1 MVMDLFAA
9 TSRVVSLAR
18 SGAIAAARRLFD
30 SMPSRDTVAWNA
42 MMACYSR
49 HGLPAEALS
58 LFSAMRASGAEP
70 DAFSLT
76 AALNAAA
83 SARDLRRGE
92 QLHALAV
99 ALALPAASPVS
110 NALIDMYGKC
120 SLPSS
125 ARLVF
130 AQMGE
135 PNEVSWCSLL
145 SAYASS
151 GWLQQARHL
160 FDEMP
165 SRNASAWNALMGGYT
180 HHGEVESAAS
190 LFTEMAAHGVR
201 GDIWTFSGLTAA
213 CAELEDPWLGFS
225 LHGLVVKSGWSS
237 AVEIGNSIISFYAR
251 LNLAV
256 DAQKVFDALP
266 TKTQVSWNAAMD
278 AHMRAGGVAAALR
291 LFWAAPARNAISWTA
306 VIGGMARNGRSEQAL
321 RFFAAMVGCGLPPDE
336 LTFTPVLQACAE
348 LALLQH
354 GRAAHG
360 GLLCRGFHG
369 DVFIANG
376 LINMY
381 AKCGDVDS
389 SIRAFLG
396 AACRDLVSWN
406 TLLLGLSLHGRA
418 AEAVAAYEEMAEEE
432 LAPDGYTFAG
442 LLMGCSHAGLVE
454 QGSALFAALGVLA
467 GEDHAACVV
476 DMLGRAGRL
485 AEAAELVARWP
496 AAPLREALRGACGRL
511 GAERAAVAEELLR
524 SHPMDEEEAAAYVAL
539 SNVCCSG
546 GLWEAAAEVRKAMA
560 ARGVRKP
567 PGRSWVEARG
577 KVEAFFAGGLEG
589 LLLPEMEAVL
599 ATLRSLESEM
609 RNPCSILS
617 DDSGKVRS

>member
-1 MVMDLFAA
+1 MDLFAA

-30 SMPSRDTVAWNA
+30 AMPCRDTVAWNA
-42 MMACYSR
+42 MLACYS
-49 HGLPAEALS
+49 
-58 LFSAMRASGAEP
+58 P

-76 AALNAAA
+76 AALSAAA

-92 QLHALAV
+92 QLHALAI
-99 ALALPAASPVS
+99 ALALPAAFPVS

-125 ARLVF
+125 ARQVF
-130 AQMGE
+130 AEMDD

-151 GWLQQARHL
+151 GWLQKARHL

-165 SRNASAWNALMGGYT
+165 LRNAAAWNALMGGYI
-180 HHGEVESAAS
+180 HHGEVELAAS
-190 LFTEMAAHGVR
+190 LFREMAAHGVR
-201 GDIWTFSGLTAA
+201 GDIWTFSSLAAA
-213 CAELEDPWLGFS
+213 CAELEDPRLGFS
-225 LHGLVVKSGWSS
+225 LHGLVVKCGWSS
-237 AVEIGNSIISFYAR
+237 AVEIGNSVISFYAR
-251 LNLAV
+251 LDLAE

-266 TKTQVSWNAAMD
+266 SKTQVSWNAAMD
-278 AHMRAGGVAAALR
+278 AHMRAGGVVAALR

-306 VIGGMARNGRSEQAL
+306 VIGGMARNGRAEQAL
-321 RFFAAMVGCGLPPDE
+321 RFFSAMVGCGLHPDE

-348 LALLQH
+348 LALLHQ

-360 GLLCRGFHG
+360 GLLRRGFHG
-369 DVFIANG
+369 DVFLANG

-432 LAPDGYTFAG
+432 LSPDGFTFAG

-454 QGSALFAALGVLA
+454 QGSALFAAMGVLA
-467 GEDHAACVV
+467 GVDHAACVV

-496 AAPLREALRGACGRL
+496 AAPLRESLRGALGRL
-511 GAERAAVAEELLR
+511 GVGRAAVVEELLR
-524 SHPMDEEEAAAYVAL
+524 SHSIEGVEEEEAAAYVAL
-539 SNVCCSG
+539 SNMCCSG

-567 PGRSWVEARG
+567 PGRSWVEAKG

-589 LLLPEMEAVL
+589 LLLPEAEAVL

-609 RNPCSILS
+609 RSPSSILS
-617 DDSGKVRS
+617 DHPGR